1 MTYCSEAGKYSDEQ
15 GTLLSNFWSDVD
27 YTEGRGVN
35 GQRYAQRMFHY
46 SKEKFRSALIACML
60 IVTGCIN
67 AETLDRINPDDAGG
81 QYDSSGGAD
90 GDGNPAGSVC
100 TGYEF
105 EIIASP

>member
-1 MTYCSEAGKYSDEQ
+1 MSKGRYYPISGVMWIIPKDEEL
-15 GTLLSNFWSDVD
+15 TDNVMHSVCFII
-27 YTEGRGVN
+27 
-35 GQRYAQRMFHY
+35 H
-46 SKEKFRSALIACML
+46 KKKFRSALIACML

-100 TGYEF
+100 TGYDF
-105 EIIASP
+105 GIIASP